1 MLNDDKNQLMIFCD
15 GGIGNRINSLIS
27 GLAIARH
34 FNLTFCVYWPE
45 NNWCQAGFE
54 DIFKN
59 QFALSKKSIKDLT
72 GQLSE
77 AVVLLHDEI
86 ASNKLEVE
94 FNSAYQ
100 YASTEDFHEKVL
112 KSGRQ
117 VFYYPAL
124 MPEWIPFESIKAEL
138 KTLIFTDY
146 IVNTVN
152 KFVVETIKKPFHGL
166 HLRRT
171 DLNVGLN
178 DHEVINLVQRN
189 PNETFFVCSDDPV
202 AEAIASAHPNVF
214 ARPKNHHV
222 GKKNADAEWL
232 AASEDDD
239 GRIYYGNINR
249 GKEAVIEGAIDM
261 LILAHSQIIG
271 YSGSTF
277 QQLSKLIGS
286 ECISSTHKRP
296 KGLNFVSPNEI
307 SRQIDAKMH
316 SADSLINICNYIG
329 LQGDIK
335 DAIFLLHKG
344 ISQYRGADLCNVLHT
359 ISLFYLNQNLYSTA
373 KVFLKE
379 LLIIEPNKFSS
390 LLHLI
395 YTNIMLNELNEA
407 REIYNVLDNTSCA
420 ILNHN
425 EQIMLDFVSERL
437 LTKAEGINV

>member
-34 FNLTFCVYWPE
+34 FKLAFCVYWPE

-138 KTLIFTDY
+138 KTLIFTDH
-146 IVNTVN
+146 IVDTVN

-214 ARPKNHHV
+214 ARPKSHHV
-222 GKKNADAEWL
+222 GKKNGDAEWL
-232 AASEDDD
+232 ASSEDDD

-261 LILAHSQIIG
+261 LILAHSQIVG

-277 QQLSKLIGS
+277 QRIAKIIGENAPLLKIGKPSDLNYFGIAETLKQLKL
-286 ECISSTHKRP
+286 
-296 KGLNFVSPNEI
+296 GLLSAHDLILICNRIAIQGDMNSAIEI
-307 SRQIDAKMH
+307 LH
-316 SADSLINICNYIG
+316 SAINYYEKSDLEG
-329 LQGDIK
+329 
-335 DAIFLLHKG
+335 LLHTLG
-344 ISQYRGADLCNVLHT
+344 IFS
-359 ISLFYLNQNLYSTA
+359 LNQNNPKLAIIYFKYITSENSNRFST
-373 KVFLKE
+373 
-379 LLIIEPNKFSS
+379 
-390 LLHLI
+390 LLHLSYAYHLI
-395 YTNIMLNELNEA
+395 EDHEA
-407 REIYNVLDNTSCA
+407 RLSF
-420 ILNHN
+420 LNLAN
-425 EQIMLDFVSERL
+425 NCKPVELSSNDYLILDFL
-437 LTKAEGINV
+437 QKQN